1 MEMKREKPVKFALAL
16 GAGGARGLAH
26 LGVIE
31 SLLDCG
37 ISIDYV
43 TGSSIG
49 AIIGALYCHRGDLD
63 QVRTH
68 ALELIND
75 PKMGKKWEVFAAR
88 KDQSKNSRAGK
99 VIEDIRIF
107 INNQYLKIAVVT
119 KKSLA
124 KQSDLM
130 DPLKI
135 LFGDLTTA
143 DLKIPF
149 SACTVDLKSGK
160 ELYLDQGKLTDIVYA
175 SSAIPGIFPP
185 LERDGMLLADGSV
198 TDLVPVEI
206 ARQQPD
212 HSVIAVDFGPG
223 QLFRGDYSK
232 GVDIMM
238 RADELARIKLNDI
251 ILQNA
256 DVVISPQ
263 VDDFHWAEFNEYEN
277 IIRLGRE
284 AVLEVRDQIE
294 ALRVIPVPTLT
305 ETPPKQNWFAK
316 LMGKL
321 LGRG

>member
-1 MEMKREKPVKFALAL
+1 MEMKQENPAKFALAL

-37 ISIDYV
+37 ITIDYV

-49 AIIGALYCHRGDLD
+49 AIIGALYCHRGDLE

-68 ALELIND
+68 ILELIND
-75 PKMGKKWEVFAAR
+75 PRMGKKWEVFAAR
-88 KDQSKNSRAGK
+88 KDQSKNSRTGK
-99 VIEDIRIF
+99 MIEDIRIF

-130 DPLKI
+130 EPLKI
-135 LFGDLTTA
+135 LFGDLTTD

-160 ELYLDQGKLTDIVYA
+160 ELYLDRGKLTDIVYA

-206 ARQQPD
+206 ASAQPN

-223 QLFRGDYSK
+223 QLFGNEFSK

-238 RADELARIKLNDI
+238 RADELARIKLNNM
-251 ILQNA
+251 ILRKA
-256 DVVISPQ
+256 DLIISPQ
-263 VDDFHWAEFNEYEN
+263 VDDYHWAEFGQYES

-284 AVLEVRDQIE
+284 AVLESRDKIE
-294 ALRVIPVPTLT
+294 ALKASLVL
-305 ETPPKQNWFAK
+305 PKQSWFAR
-316 LMGKL
+316 LMDKIRRSG
-321 LGRG
+321 